1 MSKTVFFDID
11 GTIWDDD
18 MVIPESTLEAV
29 AALKHYR
36 HFTLRKH
43 PYDLL
48 YHICAQ
54 VIFVYY
60 FAIHFNIVATCRNY
74 SIKTHI

>member
-29 AALKHYR
+29 AALKRTSGIYMYR
-36 HFTLRKH
+36 TCQSQCEVRE
-43 PYDLL
+43 
-48 YHICAQ
+48 
-54 VIFVYY
+54 
-60 FAIHFNIVATCRNY
+60 AIKYGF
-74 SIKTHI
+74 

>member
-29 AALKHYR
+29 ATLKANGHLA
-36 HFTLRKH
+36 F
-43 PYDLL
+43 
-48 YHICAQ
+48 ICTGR
-54 VIFVYY
+54 
-60 FAIHFNIVATCRNY
+60 ATCRNY
-74 SIKTHI
+74 SIKAHI

>member
-29 AALKHYR
+29 AALKAKRTSGIYMYR
-36 HFTLRKH
+36 
-43 PYDLL
+43 
-48 YHICAQ
+48 
-54 VIFVYY
+54 
-60 FAIHFNIVATCRNY
+60 TCQSQCEVREAFKY
-74 SIKTHI
+74 GF